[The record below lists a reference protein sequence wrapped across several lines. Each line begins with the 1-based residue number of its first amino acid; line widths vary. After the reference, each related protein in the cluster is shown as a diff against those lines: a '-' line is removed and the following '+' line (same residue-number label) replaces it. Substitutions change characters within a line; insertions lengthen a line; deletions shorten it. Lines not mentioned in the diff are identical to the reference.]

1 MLLPRSLGVCPL
13 RHAAER
19 LCQHAL
25 FDVPHKQP
33 HQRHQRR
40 RAQQAQQD
48 DPDRFHIRFSGAAH
62 RSSTIFCASSNPAL
76 AGTHGSEPARSGGPA
91 AGAER
96 LGRHGGLGAEHD
108 RVVRDAGAAQLA
120 AHDARERAAARLADV
135 AELEPARV
143 QLVAGA
149 ERRHDGNAARVR
161 GADQIHL
168 TGHEINAIGDVII
181 LRVEKPLP
189 RRRLVALGAR
199 INGDGGVNVVHTR
212 GHDGRLRL
220 ADRRVQ
226 RAALAVKVALAD
238 GVLVHERERTDAGA
252 GQRLG
257 TPAAHA
263 AETEHRHTAAPQARE
278 RALAEEHLRADGLL
292 GHSAPSRSKVTTKSV
307 PS

>member
-1 MLLPRSLGVCPL
+1 M
-13 RHAAER
+13 
-19 LCQHAL
+19 
-25 FDVPHKQP
+25 
-33 HQRHQRR
+33 
-40 RAQQAQQD
+40 
-48 DPDRFHIRFSGAAH
+48 
-62 RSSTIFCASSNPAL
+62 
-76 AGTHGSEPARSGGPA
+76 
-91 AGAER
+91 
-96 LGRHGGLGAEHD
+96 
-108 RVVRDAGAAQLA
+108 
-120 AHDARERAAARLADV
+120 
-135 AELEPARV
+135 
-143 QLVAGA
+143 
-149 ERRHDGNAARVR
+149 R

-168 TGHEINAIGDVII
+168 AGHEINAIGDVII

-226 RAALAVKVALAD
+226 RAALAVEVALAD